1 MKKNNVVRMKPIAAA
16 IAACWAMG
24 GTTVY
29 AQEGNAP
36 VEEVLVT
43 GIRASVQQAMDIKRD
58 ASGVV
63 DAISAE
69 DIGKFPDTN
78 LAESLQRIT
87 GVSIERNNGEG
98 SRITVRGWGPDFN
111 MVTLN
116 GRTMPVGSAYGG
128 GSGADASTRGGA
140 SRAFDFA
147 NIASEGISGVEV
159 YKTGKAS
166 ITTGGIGATVN
177 VLTSKPLENPGL
189 NMSVGAK
196 AVMDTTNRTGS
207 DITPEL
213 SGIFSWTDDDEKFG
227 VALSASYQERDSG
240 YTGATVNDWVVG
252 IWGQGEEDG
261 QKSIYDIEY
270 NSDVFNNAPNDGQL
284 YSRPKDIRYTFS
296 DRERTRTNAQLTL
309 QYAPTDDITATV
321 DYTFAQNEQSEHRG
335 EVTNWVQNGSNLTSV
350 TFDSSTIAIP
360 VVISEDY
367 SPGVKDIGVSQY
379 YRSQED
385 TLDSLGLNVE
395 WAVNDQLTL
404 NFDIHDSTVESLP
417 TAPGGAGEIDVGLG
431 APIKTGKT
439 LYYGSELPY
448 WTYNIDDGVSSND
461 DGAFDENDVSSSVM
475 RIWSAEQVSDVTQ
488 FKLDGVWEFDEGR
501 FDFGI
506 ERREMSSNTTSYNG
520 NQNQVLGGWGA
531 SNPGEFAEGSLEPFN
546 VVGEFEDFNTGL
558 APSVGFRGD
567 ARQLAA
573 QLVELYDGAYIGLE
587 DVVQNFNGDGEP
599 ILDVDGN
606 PTYSVRNSKS
616 SDTIEE
622 DTTAAYVQVQ
632 LDSQI
637 GEFEVDILAGLRYE
651 TTDQTSIS
659 NTPILSQFEWQS
671 DNDFNQIYP
680 QNVDAVIAKNDYDAL
695 LPSLDITMHFSE
707 QLIGRVSTSKTLG
720 RPGLGNLA
728 STVNGWGVDGS
739 TLLSAKPRANT
750 NNPYLKP
757 LESENFDISLEWYF
771 DDTSYV
777 SAGFFEKRVT
787 NFVGNRQIERTY
799 GVLDQ
804 TAGPRA
810 IAARD
815 ALEAGGWDIDS
826 GSIYTMM
833 ALLAEDPTNGAA
845 NYDGTQAQ
853 EDEYGEDCTVAAEC
867 FIYPEADDPLMVFQV
882 TEPINDDEVRK
893 VNGLELAV
901 QHFFGDTGFGVMA
914 NYTIVNGNTKFD
926 VLEDPSQDQFA
937 LLGLSDTANLVL
949 MYENY
954 GVQARLAYNW
964 RDDYLHRQ
972 NVGDGKN
979 PGFIEDYQQFDLN
992 VSYDVTDNIAV
1003 SFEGINITG
1012 EDRREYARSEAML
1025 WGLEDLGARYQI
1037 GARYKF

>member
-1 MKKNNVVRMKPIAAA
+1 MKKNNVVKMKPIAAA

-24 GTTVY
+24 GTAVY
-29 AQEGNAP
+29 AQDNAP

-58 ASGVV
+58 AAGVV

-128 GSGADASTRGGA
+128 GSGADSSTRGGA

-177 VLTSKPLENPGL
+177 VLTSKPLDKPGL
-189 NMSVGAK
+189 NISVGAK
-196 AVMDTTNRTGS
+196 AVMDTTNRTG
-207 DITPEL
+207 DDVTPEV
-213 SGIFSWTDDDEKFG
+213 SGVFSWTDDEEKFG
-227 VALSASYQERDSG
+227 VGLSASVQERDSG
-240 YTGATVNDWVVG
+240 YTGATVNDWQVG
-252 IWGQGEEDG
+252 VWGRGAEDG
-261 QKSIYDIEY
+261 QGSIFDVPYDSGI
-270 NSDVFNNAPNDGQL
+270 FTTTPQDGQL

-309 QYAPTDDITATV
+309 QYAPTDSVTATV

-335 EVTNWVQNGSNLTSV
+335 EVTNWVQNGSNLASV

-360 VVISEDY
+360 VVITEDY
-367 SPGVKDIGVSQY
+367 GTGVKDIGVSQY

-404 NFDIHDSTVESLP
+404 AFDAHDSTVESLP
-417 TAPGGAGEIDVGLG
+417 TGPGHAGEIDVGLG

-448 WTYNIDDGVSSND
+448 WTYDIDDSVSSNG
-461 DGAFDENDVSSSVM
+461 DGVFDENDVSSSVM

-531 SNPGEFAEGSLEPFN
+531 SNPGEFAEGSLTPFN

-558 APSVGFRGD
+558 APAVGFRGD
-567 ARQLAA
+567 ARYLAS
-573 QLVELYDGAYIGLE
+573 QLVEMYDGAYVGVE
-587 DVVQNFNGDGEP
+587 DRIQTGTD
-599 ILDVDGN
+599 DDGN
-606 PTYSVRNSKS
+606 PVYSVRNTKS

-622 DTTAAYVQVQ
+622 DTTAAYAQVQ
-632 LDSQI
+632 LASQV
-637 GEFEVDILAGLRYE
+637 GEFDVDILAGLRYE

-659 NTPILSQFEWQS
+659 NTPPLAQFEWQS

-680 QNVDAVIAKNDYDAL
+680 QGVDATISENKYDAL
-695 LPSLDITMHFSE
+695 LPSLDVTLHFSE
-707 QLIGRVSTSKTLG
+707 QLIGRFSTSKTLG
-720 RPGLGNLA
+720 RPGLGSLSSA
-728 STVNGWGVDGS
+728 VSGWGIDGS
-739 TLLSAKPRANT
+739 TLLSAQPRANA

-771 DDTSYV
+771 GETSYV
-777 SAGFFEKRVT
+777 SAGFFEKRVS
-787 NFVGNRQIERTY
+787 NFVGNQQTERTF

-810 IAARD
+810 RTARA
-815 ALEAGGWDIDS
+815 ALEAGGWEVDS
-826 GSIYTMM
+826 GAIYTMM
-833 ALLAEDPTNGAA
+833 AILADDPNGAGT
-845 NYDGTQAQ
+845 YDGTSEQ
-853 EDEYGEDCTVAAEC
+853 EDLYGEDCTVAADC
-867 FIYPEADDPLMVFQV
+867 FIYPEAGDPEMVFQV
-882 TEPINDDEVRK
+882 TSPVNDDQIRK

-901 QHFFGDTGFGVMA
+901 QHFFGETGFGVMA

-926 VLEDPSQDQFA
+926 VLGDPAEDQFA

-949 MYENY
+949 MYEDY

-964 RDDYLHRQ
+964 RDDYLNRQ

-979 PGFIEDYQQFDLN
+979 PGFIEDYQQLDLN